1 MSHHHRAA
9 RRMAFFLLSC
19 LLLLC
24 GHSVSGNIVLAQPPP
39 LEPLTAAAIA
49 EIKQLV
55 RELDSETFA
64 IRERASHR
72 LRQMDE
78 RIVPLLEEAAT
89 SASPEVRMRVAALLK
104 LTRTDPLELFCAL
117 PDAQLDDELGM
128 FYISQILNPK
138 LKKEDLKQSLDQI
151 AAKVRE
157 QLAAKLGKDFKP
169 AQIEPQFAVA
179 TLRKVIFEDLK
190 FRGNTEDYDNPDNC
204 SLERVL
210 ATRKGLPITLS
221 RLVVLV
227 AKRVDIPI
235 VGIPASGRY
244 LVKYDGAQA
253 PKGFPQDD
261 IYFHPFEDGKL
272 LSREDRLMRYPGY
285 DPDVMVPPDNHREM
299 LTRALRNLTSDLDH
313 DPARA
318 AQLTRAVQMLEWL
331 QVRPVRLP

>member
-1 MSHHHRAA
+1 MSHQHRAA
-9 RRMAFFLLSC
+9 RCVALVVLTC
-19 LLLLC
+19 LLLIAS
-24 GHSVSGNIVLAQPPP
+24 SVAFAQDPP
-39 LEPLTAAAIA
+39 EPLSAAAIA

-55 RELDSETFA
+55 RELDSDGFA
-64 IRERASHR
+64 VRERASQR

-78 RIVPLLEEAAT
+78 RIVPFLEAAAT

-104 LTRTDPLELFCAL
+104 MTRIDPLEAYCAL
-117 PDAQLDDELGM
+117 PDAQLDEELGM
-128 FYISQILNPK
+128 YYIAQILNPK
-138 LKKEDLKQSLDQI
+138 LKREEIKRPLDEI
-151 AAKVRE
+151 AAKARE
-157 QLAAKLGKDFKP
+157 QLVEKLGKDFKP
-169 AQIEPQFAVA
+169 AQIEPQLAVA
-179 TLRKVIFEDLK
+179 TLRKVIFDELK
-190 FRGNTEDYDNPDNC
+190 FRGNKDDYDNPDNC

-221 RLVVLV
+221 RMVVLV

-244 LVKYDGAQA
+244 IVKYDGSQA

-272 LSREDRLMRYPGY
+272 LSREDRLLLYPGH
-285 DPDVMVPPDNHREM
+285 DPDTMVPPDNNREM

-313 DPARA
+313 DATRS

-331 QVRPVRLP
+331 QVRPGAIR